1 MDLSSILHKRKPVT
15 PFVPNWYYS
24 LTKVLIEIVYKNIEQ
39 HVTNKQM
46 TFIKLHGSFDETFYS

>member
-1 MDLSSILHKRKPVT
+1 MDLSSILHTRKPVI

-24 LTKVLIEIVYKNIEQ
+24 ITKVLIEIVYKNLEQ

-46 TFIKLHGSFDETFYS
+46 TIIKLHGSFVETFYS